1 MLRLGQNRGWAP
13 AALLALTLIA
23 YSNSFRAG
31 FALDNRGLLLED
43 PRIRDASQANIALI
57 FDHTYWWPS
66 GELGVYRPLTTLSY
80 LFNYAILGN
89 HDRSA
94 GYHWINLL
102 LHAAN
107 VLLVFALAL
116 KLSRSLWP
124 SFCGAAMWAVHPVL
138 TESVTNIAGRADLL
152 AALGVLAGFWMYLK
166 SAKGAEQFAWLAG
179 VTLAT
184 AVGVFSKESAVVIL
198 GVIGLY
204 EIAWRRDWRAM
215 TWGIL
220 ATLPPIA
227 CMLYQRSVVLAGS
240 LPAELPYTDNP
251 ISGAGFWIGRLTA
264 LKVIAKYLLLAIWPA
279 KLSSDYSYPA
289 IPLARGSAQD
299 WIAWIAV
306 AAAAA
311 GIALLY
317 RRNRA
322 AFFWAAFAAIAIVP
336 VSNLLFPIGTI
347 MAERL
352 LYLPLSGVM
361 LCAALLIFSLPQ
373 RTALAIATLAVIGF
387 TARAIARNADWRDDL
402 TIAQADVSSNSFKLH
417 RLLASSIIA
426 AHGDLRRATE
436 EADRSVALLDPLP
449 DGKNAPDAYLLDGQL
464 HLAIG
469 DFPRGIAL
477 LEKCVA
483 IDHSYDRALDGNGRI
498 AKTEPVAYQSLS
510 GAYLHLKDGAKAMES
525 ARRALDLAPLVP
537 GLYRQLAAAEAYNRR
552 ADLAVVTLMTGMFLT
567 GDPGL
572 TEPVL
577 KLYASGLDGE
587 GCATTPG
594 PNGPMI
600 NAACPSVRA
609 QICSAAVEVIHTRLR
624 AGQADLARSHR
635 RTFVEQYGCPVQPL
649 DRAFQ

>member
-1 MLRLGQNRGWAP
+1 MLPLRHSRWWA
-13 AALLALTLIA
+13 ATALLALTLIA

-43 PRIRDASQANIALI
+43 PRIREAGGENIALI
-57 FDHTYWWPS
+57 LDHTYWWPS
-66 GELGVYRPLTTLSY
+66 GESGLYRPLTTLSY

-89 HDRSA
+89 RAQPA

-107 VLLVFALAL
+107 VLVVFALAL
-116 KLSRSLWP
+116 KLSRSFWP
-124 SFCGAAMWAVHPVL
+124 SFCGAAIWAVHPVL
-138 TESVTNIAGRADLL
+138 TESVTNIAGRPDLL

-166 SAKGAEQFAWLAG
+166 SAKGAEHFAWLAG
-179 VTLAT
+179 VMLAT
-184 AVGVFSKESAVVIL
+184 AVGVFSKESAVVIP

-227 CMLYQRSVVLAGS
+227 WMLYQRSVVLAGS
-240 LPAELPYTDNP
+240 PPTELPYTDNP
-251 ISGAGFWIGRLTA
+251 IAGAGFWIGRLTA

-311 GIALLY
+311 GMVLLY
-317 RRNRA
+317 RWNRA
-322 AFFWAAFAAIAIVP
+322 AFFWAAFAAITIAP

-361 LCAALLIFSLPQ
+361 LCAALAIFALPE
-373 RTALAIATLAVIGF
+373 RTAIAVAALAVVGF
-387 TARAIARNADWRDDL
+387 AARSVARNANWRDDL
-402 TIAQADVSSNSFKLH
+402 TIVQADVSSNSFKLH
-417 RLLASSIIA
+417 RLLASSIVA
-426 AHGDLRRATE
+426 SHGDLRRAAE
-436 EADRSVALLDPLP
+436 EADRSVALLDSLP
-449 DGKNAPDAYLLDGQL
+449 DGKNAPDVYLLDGQL

-477 LEKCVA
+477 LEKCAA
-483 IDHSYDRALDGNGRI
+483 IDRSYDRDGRI
-498 AKTEPVAYQSLS
+498 AKTEPAAYQSLS
-510 GAYLHLKDGAKAMES
+510 NAYLRLNDGAKAMES
-525 ARRALDLAPLVP
+525 ARRALDLAPLAP
-537 GLYRQLAAAEAYNRR
+537 ALYRQMAAAEVYNHR

-567 GDPGL
+567 ADPGL

-577 KLYASGLDGE
+577 KLYASGLDWE

-594 PNGPMI
+594 PNGPTI

-624 AGQADLARSHR
+624 AGQAEVARSHR
-635 RTFVEQYGCPVQPL
+635 RTFAEQYGCSAQQL